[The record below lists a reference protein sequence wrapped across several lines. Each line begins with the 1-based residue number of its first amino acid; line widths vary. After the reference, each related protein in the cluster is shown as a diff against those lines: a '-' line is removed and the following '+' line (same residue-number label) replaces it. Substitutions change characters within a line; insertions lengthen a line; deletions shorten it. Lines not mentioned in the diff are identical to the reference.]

1 MTRARD
7 LADYISTGVSD
18 TELDVLDGVTA
29 GTVTA
34 SKALVV
40 DANKDIASLRNI
52 TATGAITGTV
62 STAAQTNIT
71 SLGTLTALT
80 VDDITIDGSTIS
92 DGGDFT
98 LDVGGNII
106 IDSDGGNVLFKDG
119 GTDYGQIASDSNT
132 KFLFYSA
139 ISDGDM
145 IFQGN
150 DGGST
155 VTALTLDMSDGG
167 SANFHRPRS
176 NTAGDCAVI
185 VDPSDT
191 TVEYG
196 FRIDTANNAFNID
209 RVDNTTNL
217 LSISATGDVGIG
229 TSSPTGTLSVSDATY
244 LSNSSTL
251 GSSITLNSENTAS
264 WSGSRELISFE
275 SVGNGADHRT
285 GTLSLKLKK
294 GASDSTL
301 TEYMQINA
309 VSNYTTFSTDGSER
323 MRIDANGDANFT
335 EELKAKS
342 YNETYVSLSAASSV
356 AIDCETGNVFALT
369 TGQNTTFT
377 FSNPPASGTAYGFT
391 LKLTAGGGHT
401 ITYPNSVDFAGGTAP
416 DAPASGE
423 TDVLVFITVDGGTN
437 WYGALA
443 IDAAG

>member
-1 MTRARD
+1 
-7 LADYISTGVSD
+7 
-18 TELDVLDGVTA
+18 
-29 GTVTA
+29 
-34 SKALVV
+34 
-40 DANKDIASLRNI
+40 
-52 TATGAITGTV
+52 
-62 STAAQTNIT
+62 
-71 SLGTLTALT
+71 
-80 VDDITIDGSTIS
+80 
-92 DGGDFT
+92 
-98 LDVGGNII
+98 
-106 IDSDGGNVLFKDG
+106 
-119 GTDYGQIASDSNT
+119 
-132 KFLFYSA
+132 
-139 ISDGDM
+139 M

-217 LSISATGDVGIG
+217 FSISAVGD
-229 TSSPTGTLSVSDATY
+229 
-244 LSNSSTL
+244 
-251 GSSITLNSENTAS
+251 AS
-264 WSGSRELISFE
+264 FAEELI
-275 SVGNGADHRT
+275 
-285 GTLSLKLKK
+285 
-294 GASDSTL
+294 
-301 TEYMQINA
+301 
-309 VSNYTTFSTDGSER
+309 
-323 MRIDANGDANFT
+323 
-335 EELKAKS
+335 AKS

-356 AIDCETGNVFALT
+356 TIDCHTGNVFALT
-369 TGQNTTFT
+369 TNQNTTFT